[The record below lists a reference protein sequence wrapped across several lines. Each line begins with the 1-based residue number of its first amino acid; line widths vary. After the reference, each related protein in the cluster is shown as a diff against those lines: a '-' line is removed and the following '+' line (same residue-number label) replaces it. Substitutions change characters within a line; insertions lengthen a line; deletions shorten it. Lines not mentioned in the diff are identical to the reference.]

1 MNVTHVYKFIY
12 VFNKYIKSLT
22 HDAYNMHTY
31 IYLQLCIVLQK
42 ADLKVA
48 ERVGVSRGHLQRLVQ
63 SGKRRNPSEA
73 DIEKE
78 RICKRFFMALM
89 LNDVIQ
95 EVATA
100 AFSPKFCNIPA
111 TCCFLFCLAFS
122 ASTNSISMLS
132 SMG

>member
-1 MNVTHVYKFIY
+1 MPT
-12 VFNKYIKSLT
+12 
-22 HDAYNMHTY
+22 YNM
-31 IYLQLCIVLQK
+31 CICVHLSFVLQK

-63 SGKRRNPSEA
+63 SGKRRNPNEA

-95 EVATA
+95 EVPTS
-100 AFSPKFCNIPA
+100 AFFP
-111 TCCFLFCLAFS
+111 CFLQH
-122 ASTNSISMLS
+122 I
-132 SMG
+132 